1 MNRPLSFSDTFDG
14 ILELVDQLRSEE
26 GCPWDQEQTLQTL
39 SPLVLEECYELVEAI
54 EIESDSGRLE
64 ELGDLFLHLAFQ
76 VSISEEE
83 GTFTRSDVF
92 ASTLRKY
99 IHRHPHVFAGQTV
112 NSVEELKDNWEK
124 IKQEEKKESR
134 TSTMDGIPQNLPS
147 LSSAQKIQQKAA
159 RSGFDWDNAN
169 EIRGKI
175 LEELSEFESAETYE
189 ELEEEF
195 GDLLF
200 SVVNMGRH
208 SKMDPEKALRNANR
222 KFVSR
227 FKSMEKLATQQG
239 KTFSELPLKDQDD
252 LWNQVKLQESK

>member
-92 ASTLRKY
+92 ASTLVSEGSDINVNIFRKV
-99 IHRHPHVFAGQTV
+99 IEPKDEFFGRFFVSPIVVSLMLFSIKVLVSLFIADT
-112 NSVEELKDNWEK
+112 NSV
-124 IKQEEKKESR
+124 ISAF
-134 TSTMDGIPQNLPS
+134 TS
-147 LSSAQKIQQKAA
+147 A
-159 RSGFDWDNAN
+159 SGRFQ
-169 EIRGKI
+169 
-175 LEELSEFESAETYE
+175 
-189 ELEEEF
+189 
-195 GDLLF
+195 F
-200 SVVNMGRH
+200 SVENAYSVKYLILFLIEYFIIFSTVFN
-208 SKMDPEKALRNANR
+208 PAL
-222 KFVSR
+222 
-227 FKSMEKLATQQG
+227 
-239 KTFSELPLKDQDD
+239 
-252 LWNQVKLQESK
+252 

>member
-99 IHRHPHVFAGQTV
+99 IHRHPLVFAGQTAV
-112 NSVEELKDNWEK
+112 SYTHL
-124 IKQEEKKESR
+124 
-134 TSTMDGIPQNLPS
+134 TLP
-147 LSSAQKIQQKAA
+147 
-159 RSGFDWDNAN
+159 
-169 EIRGKI
+169 
-175 LEELSEFESAETYE
+175 
-189 ELEEEF
+189 
-195 GDLLF
+195 
-200 SVVNMGRH
+200 
-208 SKMDPEKALRNANR
+208 PNR
-222 KFVSR
+222 EV
-227 FKSMEKLATQQG
+227 
-239 KTFSELPLKDQDD
+239 
-252 LWNQVKLQESK
+252 